1 MFMIMGEMRS
11 FHMFLSYDMMMGFM
25 FTFPFRQGE
34 VPFTPFYS
42 VFPPALFYQMVWDQ
56 GFKNPL

>member
-1 MFMIMGEMRS
+1 MEKGRIGTK
-11 FHMFLSYDMMMGFM
+11 YM
-25 FTFPFRQGE
+25 FTFPFWQGE